1 MRFLYIAPRYHTN
14 QAPIMKC
21 LTQNGHEVCFISH
34 YRGRIE
40 DYSAIQPIILGYSK
54 IFNLWENFYVNI
66 LHKNNS
72 RAIDMKLKFGFPSAM
87 KLRKEVKKFSPD
99 VMIIRERSVYSII
112 SCLACRGLHIP
123 AILYNQSPLWEEK
136 IKNDLAHKLV
146 KAALPKV
153 RMTPVMGIEGQGH
166 VKEEGAVF
174 IPFVIEP
181 KLQPEE
187 KQWFQKGN
195 INILCIGKYEERK
208 NIRMLL
214 EIYEELYHE
223 YSLNLVIAGEC
234 TSKFHK
240 QYKAQQEAFVKD
252 NGLQASVKLLFNLER
267 DEIEDLYKQA
277 DLFVIPSTA
286 EPASISQL
294 EAMAFSVPVIC
305 SDKNGTACYVRDG
318 ISGFLF
324 QDNQKEALKA
334 TIKKMVSDK
343 KQMME
348 MGKSSYEAIQNNCSF
363 SQYYDGIMKCVDMQ
377 NDKSEGKN

>member
-21 LTQNGHEVCFISH
+21 LIENGHEVRFISH

-40 DYSAIQPIILGYSK
+40 DYSAIQPVILGYSR
-54 IFNLWENFYVNI
+54 IFSLWENFYVNV

-72 RAIDMKLKFGFPSAM
+72 RAVDMKLKFGFPPAV
-87 KLRKEVKKFSPD
+87 KLRKEVKNFSPD
-99 VMIIRERSVYSII
+99 VMIIRERSVYSIV
-112 SCLACRGLHIP
+112 SYLACRNLHIP

-146 KAALPKV
+146 RAALPKV
-153 RMTPVMGIEGQGH
+153 RMTPVMGIEGHGH
-166 VKEEGAVF
+166 VKEDGAVF

-181 KLQPEE
+181 KLRPEE
-187 KQWFQKGN
+187 KQWFRKGN

-208 NIRMLL
+208 NIQMLL
-214 EIYEELYHE
+214 EIFEDLCRQYPLT
-223 YSLNLVIAGEC
+223 LVIAGEC
-234 TSKFHK
+234 TSKFHR
-240 QYKAQQEAFVKD
+240 QYKARQEAFVKEH
-252 NGLQASVKLLFNLER
+252 GLQERVKLLSNLGR
-267 DEIEDLYKQA
+267 DEIEELYRQA

-305 SDKNGTACYVRDG
+305 SDKNGTACYVKDG
-318 ISGFLF
+318 VSGFLF
-324 QDNQKEALKA
+324 QDNQKEALEEKLR
-334 TIKKMVSDK
+334 KMISDK

-348 MGKSSYEAIQNNCSF
+348 MGRSSYEVIQHSCGF
-363 SQYYDGIMKCVDMQ
+363 SQYYQSVLECIDGQK
-377 NDKSEGKN
+377 DKSGGKN

>member
-1 MRFLYIAPRYHTN
+1 M
-14 QAPIMKC
+14 
-21 LTQNGHEVCFISH
+21 
-34 YRGRIE
+34 
-40 DYSAIQPIILGYSK
+40 
-54 IFNLWENFYVNI
+54 
-66 LHKNNS
+66 
-72 RAIDMKLKFGFPSAM
+72 
-87 KLRKEVKKFSPD
+87 
-99 VMIIRERSVYSII
+99 
-112 SCLACRGLHIP
+112 
-123 AILYNQSPLWEEK
+123 
-136 IKNDLAHKLV
+136 
-146 KAALPKV
+146 
-153 RMTPVMGIEGQGH
+153 
-166 VKEEGAVF
+166 
-174 IPFVIEP
+174 
-181 KLQPEE
+181 
-187 KQWFQKGN
+187 
-195 INILCIGKYEERK
+195 
-208 NIRMLL
+208 
-214 EIYEELYHE
+214 
-223 YSLNLVIAGEC
+223 
-234 TSKFHK
+234 
-240 QYKAQQEAFVKD
+240 KD